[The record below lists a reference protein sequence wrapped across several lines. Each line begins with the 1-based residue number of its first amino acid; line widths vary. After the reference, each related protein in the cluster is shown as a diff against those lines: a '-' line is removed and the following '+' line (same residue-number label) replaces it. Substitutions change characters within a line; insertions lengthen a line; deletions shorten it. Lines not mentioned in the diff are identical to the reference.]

1 MSTSVNTGQQI
12 PLLPQKGNHKP
23 SHSLHTIQNK
33 GMSGD
38 RGPGLVTEKNKGL
51 HQAFASLQQAALPP
65 NTVQVGNMLHQ
76 LNENSQG
83 NKRG

>member
-1 MSTSVNTGQQI
+1 
-12 PLLPQKGNHKP
+12 
-23 SHSLHTIQNK
+23 
-33 GMSGD
+33 MSGD

-51 HQAFASLQQAALPP
+51 NQAFASLQQAALPP